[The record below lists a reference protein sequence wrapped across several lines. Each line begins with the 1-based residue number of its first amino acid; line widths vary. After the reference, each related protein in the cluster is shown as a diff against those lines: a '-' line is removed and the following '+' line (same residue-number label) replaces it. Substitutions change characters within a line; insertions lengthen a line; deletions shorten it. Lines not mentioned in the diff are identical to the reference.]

1 MLTNATATDSAPE
14 GFIRAAEAARL
25 LGMSEAALRIAEQR
39 GVVPA
44 YRLGSRVLF
53 DRAELVALV
62 KAKRSG

>member
-1 MLTNATATDSAPE
+1 MLTNANTADSVHE

-39 GVVPA
+39 GDVPA

-53 DRAELVALV
+53 DKAELVALV
-62 KAKRSG
+62 KASRSA